1 MRFRS
6 VHSNHRGRF
15 LMGWVLV
22 FACLV
27 AGSSFAADKQIG
39 VLVYDGVL
47 TSDVTAPL
55 EVFGAASSKPWF
67 SDYEVITIGINE
79 SAAIETE
86 EGLLI
91 GVDRWVGESPAVE
104 ALVLT
109 SSYAMEEL
117 LANPFLIAFIRA
129 TNSSADL
136 MLSNCSGA
144 LLLAESGVLNGRRAT
159 TWAGGENEMQAAYPE
174 VKVQADVNVVVD
186 GKYVTSNGSL
196 ISYEAALIG
205 LAKMSSVENAK
216 EVFDHLQMGRMT
228 SWQRIVELLQE

>member
-1 MRFRS
+1 MKFRS
-6 VHSNHRGRF
+6 VHSNDDGRF

-22 FACLV
+22 FVCLV

-79 SAAIETE
+79 STAIETE
-86 EGLLI
+86 EGLQI

-109 SSYAMEEL
+109 SSYAMDEL
-117 LANPFLIAFIRA
+117 LANPSLIAFIKA

-159 TWAGGENEMQAAYPE
+159 TWAGGENEMQATYPE

-228 SWQRIVELLQE
+228 SWQRIVELIQE